1 MNPSSSNAVNLAGL
15 AVEYCKAMAVCRE
28 QEPRDFLREVL
39 RYLPRIY
46 VTLTD
51 TRPYGEDSDPEGG
64 ADETGAIYETLTEEQ
79 YNEVRD
85 SISAVLGENDMYLDT
100 AVEDMRYS
108 DTPVAVSLSEQLA
121 DIYQQLADF
130 AATVSQ
136 ISSYEMPDAVSELKY
151 RFDTYLSTVIC
162 SALRAADYTYR
173 HAF

>member
-1 MNPSSSNAVNLAGL
+1 M
-15 AVEYCKAMAVCRE
+15 
-28 QEPRDFLREVL
+28 
-39 RYLPRIY
+39 
-46 VTLTD
+46 
-51 TRPYGEDSDPEGG
+51 
-64 ADETGAIYETLTEEQ
+64 
-79 YNEVRD
+79 RD

-136 ISSYEMPDAVSELKY
+136 ISSYEMPDVVSELKY

>member
-1 MNPSSSNAVNLAGL
+1 MEQSSSKAVSMAGL
-15 AVEYCKAMAVCRE
+15 AVEYCKAMASCRE
-28 QEPRDFLREVL
+28 QEARDFLREVL

-46 VTLTD
+46 VTIMD
-51 TRPYGEDSDPEGG
+51 IRPYGENGDPDGG
-64 ADETGAIYETLTEEQ
+64 ADETGAIYDTLTEEQ

-85 SISAVLGENDMYLDT
+85 AISAVLGENDMYLDT

-121 DIYQQLADF
+121 DIYQLLADF

-136 ISSYEMPDAVSELKY
+136 ISSYEMADALSELKY
-151 RFDTYLSTVIC
+151 RFDTYMSTIIC